1 MKVVVTGGTGFV
13 GEAVCTALRSAGHE
27 VVILSRSREGRDNGI
42 SIRKV
47 DYHDIDS
54 LAQAMDSC
62 DAVIH
67 LVGILHEDKGL
78 SFEWAHHA
86 LVRNVVKAAA
96 QANIDDYLHMSALG
110 VDHRGPSKYLKSKA
124 DGEQAAFALCKQ
136 HGMRMV
142 SMRPS
147 IIFGENDNFFNQFA
161 RILKVAPV
169 LPLVCPQAKFQ
180 PVAVEDV
187 AKAFVWAL
195 ESSVDRTAYEL
206 GGCEVMTMHE
216 VVQRVCTAHGWKRLI
231 VPLPDVI
238 SAIQGRIMSL
248 IPGAPFAYDN
258 YLSMQVSNTT
268 EEWPWAQMCI
278 EPKPV
283 VIHKCD

>member
-1 MKVVVTGGTGFV
+1 MNVAVTGGTGFV

-27 VVILSRSREGRDNGI
+27 VVILSRSREGLDDGV

-54 LAQAMDSC
+54 LEKAMHGC

-96 QANIDDYLHMSALG
+96 QAKIADYLHMAALG
-110 VDHRGPSKYLKSKA
+110 VDHRGPSQYLKSKA

-136 HGMRMV
+136 HGIRMV

-147 IIFGENDNFFNQFA
+147 IIFG
-161 RILKVAPV
+161 R
-169 LPLVCPQAKFQ
+169 
-180 PVAVEDV
+180 
-187 AKAFVWAL
+187 
-195 ESSVDRTAYEL
+195 
-206 GGCEVMTMHE
+206 
-216 VVQRVCTAHGWKRLI
+216 
-231 VPLPDVI
+231 
-238 SAIQGRIMSL
+238 
-248 IPGAPFAYDN
+248 
-258 YLSMQVSNTT
+258 
-268 EEWPWAQMCI
+268 
-278 EPKPV
+278 
-283 VIHKCD
+283 